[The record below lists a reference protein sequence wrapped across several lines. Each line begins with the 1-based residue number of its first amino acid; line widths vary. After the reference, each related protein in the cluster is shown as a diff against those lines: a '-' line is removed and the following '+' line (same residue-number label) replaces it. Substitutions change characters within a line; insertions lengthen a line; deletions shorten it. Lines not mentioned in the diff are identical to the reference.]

1 MKAVI
6 IFYALVFLTSCKD
19 NSTLE
24 PVKPIEKKDQIMPLT
39 VGNRWVYA
47 TTYSYGQ
54 GDTIIWEVLSK
65 TDVDIGGGKIT
76 AYGMNY
82 YLKGSAQPDYQWLF
96 SNKSDGLYVLGG
108 LTKTDTLITMY
119 LKLKY
124 PSVENDSYQV
134 IGLRYS
140 RSNEIFYIK
149 DTLMFSLVSTS
160 DTLET
165 PAGKFT
171 GCYVYNYRI
180 KQADDV
186 SGFDDFH
193 DYFVPGVGL
202 VGTIVRTVVR
212 NKSGG
217 ITYKLLLSSYSIK

>member
-1 MKAVI
+1 MKFVI
-6 IFYALVFLTSCKD
+6 IFCALVFFASCK
-19 NSTLE
+19 NN
-24 PVKPIEKKDQIMPLT
+24 PIVESKEKKDHIMPLT
-39 VGNRWVYA
+39 VGNRWIYEIF
-47 TTYSYGQ
+47 YSYGK
-54 GDTIIWEVLSK
+54 GDTIIWEVLNK
-65 TDVDIGGGKIT
+65 TDMDIKGSKVT

-82 YLKGSAQPDYQWLF
+82 YLRGSLPPDYQWLYTN
-96 SNKSDGLYVLGG
+96 SSDGLYVLGG
-108 LTKTDTLITMY
+108 LTKTDTFVTKY
-119 LKLKY
+119 LKQKY
-124 PSVENDSYQV
+124 PATKEDSYQV
-134 IGLRYS
+134 PRLVYS

-212 NKSGG
+212 NQPGG